1 MSTNIVKKEE
11 AGLPAEL
18 MDDIVATAGE
28 GVDYDT
34 SELQIPF
41 IRVIQALSP
50 QIKKS
55 DPAFIKDAGQGD
67 AFNTVTGQFWSGEDG
82 ITVIPCFQETKYLE
96 FIPLDQGGGFVGER
110 KVTDPDLANTERNGA
125 KEILPNGNE
134 LVKSDQHYCII
145 VGEDGMHQP
154 AIVDMKST
162 QLKVSRRWK
171 TQIAMQKVK
180 DSKGQM
186 RTPALYATMWKLST
200 TEESNQMGT
209 WYNWQVEKVGFIQDK
224 AMFDEAKSFRESIA
238 KGEVKA
244 AADPETSDSGATKD
258 LKDDDI
264 PF

>member
-1 MSTNIVKKEE
+1 MSTNVVKKEE

-18 MDDIVATAGE
+18 MDDIMLTAGE

-82 ITVIPCFQETKYLE
+82 LTVIPCFQETKYLE

-134 LVKSDQHYCII
+134 LVKSEQHYCVI
-145 VGEDGMHQP
+145 VGEDGMNQP

-244 AADPETSDSGATKD
+244 AADPETRDSDATKD

>member
-1 MSTNIVKKEE
+1 MSTNVVKKEE

-96 FIPLDQGGGFVGER
+96 FIPLDQDGGFVGER

>member
-1 MSTNIVKKEE
+1 
-11 AGLPAEL
+11 
-18 MDDIVATAGE
+18 
-28 GVDYDT
+28 
-34 SELQIPF
+34 
-41 IRVIQALSP
+41 
-50 QIKKS
+50 
-55 DPAFIKDAGQGD
+55 
-67 AFNTVTGQFWSGEDG
+67 
-82 ITVIPCFQETKYLE
+82 
-96 FIPLDQGGGFVGER
+96 
-110 KVTDPDLANTERNGA
+110 
-125 KEILPNGNE
+125 
-134 LVKSDQHYCII
+134 
-145 VGEDGMHQP
+145 
-154 AIVDMKST
+154 MKST

-244 AADPETSDSGATKD
+244 AADPETSDSDATKD